1 MIDGRIYLNEK
12 TGTKIRSKK
21 LMEDEKFEYYDID
34 VISYADVTVEELI
47 HFFIS
52 HIDPKTKG
60 TVRFIDGTEQTM
72 DEGMNGQSLCSYY
85 GENLSYISSSK
96 ADVFERYVRFASVKI
111 SKSPGCES
119 RNLILFV
126 QKGE

>member
-1 MIDGRIYLNEK
+1 MIDGRIYLNEE

-34 VISYADVTVEELI
+34 VVSYADVTVEELV
-47 HFFIS
+47 HFYIS

-96 ADVFERYVRFASVKI
+96 ADVFERSVRFASVKI
-111 SKSPGCES
+111 SKIPGCEI

-126 QKGE
+126 QKS

>member
-1 MIDGRIYLNEK
+1 MIDGRIYLNEE

-34 VISYADVTVEELI
+34 VVSYADVTVEELV
-47 HFFIS
+47 HFYIS

-96 ADVFERYVRFASVKI
+96 VDVFERLVRFASVKI
-111 SKSPGCES
+111 SKIPGCEI

-126 QKGE
+126 QKS

>member
-1 MIDGRIYLNEK
+1 MIDGRIYLNEE
-12 TGTKIRSKK
+12 TGTKVRSKK

-34 VISYADVTVEELI
+34 VISYADVTVEELV
-47 HFFIS
+47 HFYIS

-85 GENLSYISSSK
+85 GENLSCISSSK
-96 ADVFERYVRFASVKI
+96 ADVLERLVRFASVKI
-111 SKSPGCES
+111 SKIPGCEI

-126 QKGE
+126 QKY

>member
-1 MIDGRIYLNEK
+1 MIDGRIYLNKE
-12 TGTKIRSKK
+12 TGTKVRSKK

-34 VISYADVTVEELI
+34 VISYADVTVEELV
-47 HFFIS
+47 HFYIS

-96 ADVFERYVRFASVKI
+96 ADVFKRFVRFASVKI
-111 SKSPGCES
+111 SKIPGCEI

-126 QKGE
+126 QKD